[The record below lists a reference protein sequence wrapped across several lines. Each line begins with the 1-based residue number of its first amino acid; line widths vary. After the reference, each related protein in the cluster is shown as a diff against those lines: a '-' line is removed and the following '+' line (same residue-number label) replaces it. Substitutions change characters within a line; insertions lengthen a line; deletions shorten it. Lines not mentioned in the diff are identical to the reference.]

1 MSRRVHS
8 LRFVLLALVLF
19 VASCGDAHA
28 SDSDLQQYSRVAAT
42 VESACGSNPLTSSLL
57 FPVDGKQITADNN
70 AAGKAPV
77 NRGLKQ
83 LADYATCVRCMFTGA
98 CAGVNLRT
106 AKALEVDGT
115 GGNVSTAAAGTIVA
129 SASRSGTTLPTTAN
143 PQGVHTKDSPIF
155 GFANFT
161 WNGASYVFT
170 GGFNVDGISR
180 TAAGTVVVTF
190 ATAPANYLKCSAVGG
205 GFFNSGGTY
214 VADSTPSA
222 PVAGKMPV
230 TVYIRSVGGGALDG
244 GFSVLVF
251 CGA

>member
-1 MSRRVHS
+1 MRLIRA
-8 LRFVLLALVLF
+8 FVLCLVGLILLSSLPATAADADLVQYNRLA
-19 VASCGDAHA
+19 AD
-28 SDSDLQQYSRVAAT
+28 
-42 VESACGSNPLTSSLL
+42 VEAACGANPLTSALYL
-57 FPVDGKQITADNN
+57 VQDGKKITADNN
-70 AAGKAPV
+70 AAGKAPI
-77 NRGLKQ
+77 NRSMKQ
-83 LADYATCVRCMFTGA
+83 LADYASCVRCMVSGA

-106 AKALEVDGT
+106 VKALEVDGT

-143 PQGVHTKDSPIF
+143 PQGVHTKDSPVF

-161 WNGASYVFT
+161 WNGASYAFT

-190 ATAPANYLKCSAVGG
+190 ATAPSNYLKCSAVGG

-214 VADSTPSA
+214 VADSTPSS

-244 GFSVLVF
+244 GFSLLVF